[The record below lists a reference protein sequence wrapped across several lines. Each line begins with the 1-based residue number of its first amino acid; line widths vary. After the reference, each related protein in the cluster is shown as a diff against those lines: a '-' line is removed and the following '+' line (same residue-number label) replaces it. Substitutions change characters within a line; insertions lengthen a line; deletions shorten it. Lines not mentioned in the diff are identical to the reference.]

1 MQNMQVAATKTIIY
15 LSPSHRVLDIDVELS
30 TVDLEAWHIL
40 LEIKWKS
47 LFVEHTFL
55 FINHVVYIF
64 VA

>member
-40 LEIKWKS
+40 LEIK
-47 LFVEHTFL
+47 
-55 FINHVVYIF
+55 
-64 VA
+64 